1 MARVLTF
8 GCRLNAWESGIV
20 ERHLAAGGGKTGET
34 LVVNTCAVTAE
45 AERQAR
51 QAIRRLRRERPGAT
65 VVATGCA
72 VEIDPAAW
80 AALPEVDRIVGNRAK
95 LEATTW
101 GTTPP
106 ARVAGVMKESP
117 PARVAGAMTESLPAR
132 VAGAME
138 EPPPAG
144 GDAAPDA
151 GTGRRRVRA
160 FVRVQSGCDH
170 RCTFCIIPFA
180 RGESRSVPAGQVVA
194 EVRRLVAQGCLEAV
208 LTGVDITAWGNDL
221 PGRPRLGGLV
231 QRILKLVPELPRL
244 RISSMDVAEAD
255 RALLAALAEEERLLP
270 HLHLSLQ
277 AGDAMILKRMKRRHD
292 PGRAVAFCRA
302 VRRLRPDAVF
312 GADLIAGFPTEDEAM
327 FRNTLSH
334 VADCGLTWLHVFP
347 YSPRPGTP
355 AARMPQVAA
364 ALRKQRARR
373 LRQAGEA
380 AAQRFMAAQVG
391 REASV
396 LVEAPGRGRSE
407 HGCPVA
413 APEAV
418 APASLARLRI
428 AGLRDGRLVAAVP

>member
-20 ERHLAAGGGKTGET
+20 ARHLAEGGGETGET

-95 LEATTW
+95 LEAATW
-101 GTTPP
+101 GPTPP
-106 ARVAGVMKESP
+106 AGVAGVMK
-117 PARVAGAMTESLPAR
+117 
-132 VAGAME
+132 

-144 GDAAPDA
+144 GDPAPAA
-151 GTGRRRVRA
+151 GGRRVRA

-170 RCTFCIIPFA
+170 RCTFCVIPFA

-231 QRILKLVPELPRL
+231 RRILKLVPELPRL
-244 RISSMDVAEAD
+244 RISSMDIAEAD

-292 PGRAVAFCRA
+292 PPRAVAFCRA

-327 FRNTLSH
+327 FRNTLNH

-413 APEAV
+413 TPEAV

-428 AGLRDGRLVAAVP
+428 SGLRDGRLVAVAAP

>member
-1 MARVLTF
+1 MSRVLTF

-20 ERHLAAGGGKTGET
+20 ARHLAAGGETGET

-95 LEATTW
+95 LEAATW
-101 GTTPP
+101 GPTPP
-106 ARVAGVMKESP
+106 AGVAGAMKESP
-117 PARVAGAMTESLPAR
+117 PARPASAGA
-132 VAGAME
+132 

-144 GDAAPDA
+144 ADPAPAA
-151 GTGRRRVRA
+151 GGRRVRA

-170 RCTFCIIPFA
+170 RCTFCVIPFA

-231 QRILKLVPELPRL
+231 RRILKLVPELPRL
-244 RISSMDVAEAD
+244 RISSMDIAEAD

-292 PGRAVAFCRA
+292 PPRAVAFCRA

-327 FRNTLSH
+327 FRNTLNH

-413 APEAV
+413 TPEAV

-428 AGLRDGRLVAAVP
+428 SGFRDGRLVAVTAP

>member
-1 MARVLTF
+1 MSRVLTF
-8 GCRLNAWESGIV
+8 GCRLNTWESGIV
-20 ERHLAAGGGKTGET
+20 ARHLAAGGGETGET

-95 LEATTW
+95 LEAATW
-101 GTTPP
+101 GPTPP
-106 ARVAGVMKESP
+106 AGVAGAMKESP
-117 PARVAGAMTESLPAR
+117 SALPAST
-132 VAGAME
+132 GA
-138 EPPPAG
+138 EPPPGGADPAPAAG
-144 GDAAPDA
+144 G
-151 GTGRRRVRA
+151 RRVRA

-170 RCTFCIIPFA
+170 RCTFCVIPFA
-180 RGESRSVPAGQVVA
+180 RGESRSMPAGQVVA

-231 QRILKLVPELPRL
+231 RRILKLVPELPRL

-292 PGRAVAFCRA
+292 PPRAVAFCRA

-327 FRNTLSH
+327 FRNTLNH

-413 APEAV
+413 TPEAV

-428 AGLRDGRLVAAVP
+428 SGLQGGRLVAVVAP

>member
-20 ERHLAAGGGKTGET
+20 ARHLAAGGGETGET

-95 LEATTW
+95 LEAATW
-101 GTTPP
+101 GPTPP
-106 ARVAGVMKESP
+106 AGVAGVMTEPPPAGVAGAMKESP
-117 PARVAGAMTESLPAR
+117 PARPAGADPAP
-132 VAGAME
+132 A
-138 EPPPAG
+138 AG
-144 GDAAPDA
+144 G
-151 GTGRRRVRA
+151 RRVRA

-170 RCTFCIIPFA
+170 RCTFCVIPFA

-231 QRILKLVPELPRL
+231 RRILKLVPELPRL

-292 PGRAVAFCRA
+292 PPRAVAFCRA

-327 FRNTLSH
+327 FRNTLNH

-413 APEAV
+413 TPEAV

-428 AGLRDGRLVAAVP
+428 SGLRDGRLVAVAAP

>member
-20 ERHLAAGGGKTGET
+20 ARHLAAGGGETGET

-95 LEATTW
+95 LEAATW
-101 GTTPP
+101 GPTPP
-106 ARVAGVMKESP
+106 AGVAGAMKESPPAGVAGAMKESP
-117 PARVAGAMTESLPAR
+117 PARPAGADPAP
-132 VAGAME
+132 A
-138 EPPPAG
+138 AG
-144 GDAAPDA
+144 G
-151 GTGRRRVRA
+151 RRVRA

-170 RCTFCIIPFA
+170 RCTFCVIPFA

-231 QRILKLVPELPRL
+231 RRILKLVPELPRL
-244 RISSMDVAEAD
+244 RISSMDIAEAD

-292 PGRAVAFCRA
+292 PPRAVAFCRA

-327 FRNTLSH
+327 FRNTLNH

-413 APEAV
+413 TPEAV

-428 AGLRDGRLVAAVP
+428 SGLRDGRLVAAPPP

>member
-1 MARVLTF
+1 MSRVLTF

-20 ERHLAAGGGKTGET
+20 ARHLAAGGGETGET

-95 LEATTW
+95 LEAATW
-101 GTTPP
+101 GPTPP
-106 ARVAGVMKESP
+106 ARP
-117 PARVAGAMTESLPAR
+117 AGAWAEL
-132 VAGAME
+132 
-138 EPPPAG
+138 PPPGGDPAPAAG
-144 GDAAPDA
+144 G
-151 GTGRRRVRA
+151 RRVRA

-170 RCTFCIIPFA
+170 RCTFCVIPFA

-231 QRILKLVPELPRL
+231 RRILKLVPELPRL

-277 AGDAMILKRMKRRHD
+277 AGDAMVLKRMKRRHD
-292 PGRAVAFCRA
+292 PPRAVAFCRA

-327 FRNTLSH
+327 FRNTLNH

-413 APEAV
+413 TPEAV

-428 AGLRDGRLVAAVP
+428 SGLRDGRLVAVAAP